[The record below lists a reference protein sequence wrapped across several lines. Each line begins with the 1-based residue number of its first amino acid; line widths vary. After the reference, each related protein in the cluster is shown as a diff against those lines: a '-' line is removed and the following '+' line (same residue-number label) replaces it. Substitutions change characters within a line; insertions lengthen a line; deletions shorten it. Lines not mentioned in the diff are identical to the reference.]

1 MITDKAEIEVRSG
14 KGGDGCVSFR
24 HEKYVPNGGPD
35 GGDGGCGGNVVLIS
49 DSALNN
55 LGEFRIKR
63 RFAARNGE
71 NGAGAKCSGKNA
83 DDLYIKVPVGTVVFD
98 KETGKLLFDFTQ
110 NEQSFTAVKGGRGG
124 NGNQHYAT
132 STRQAPKFSKP
143 GDPAQEKTLILELKI
158 LADVGLIGFPNVG
171 KSTLLSM
178 LTNAKPKIADYHFTT
193 LYPNLG
199 IVKYKNA
206 TEFVM
211 ADIPGLIEGASL
223 GQGLGHDFLRHIE
236 RTRLLV
242 HLIDVASSEDRD
254 PIEDFGIINN
264 ELYSYSEALKSRPQ
278 IVVLNKADLLA
289 DKSTALKI
297 KEHFTSLGYDTFI
310 TSAATSNGLSE
321 LLDKIVEKLKDLP
334 KTHLFF
340 TQEETVFIS

>member
-1 MITDKAEIEVRSG
+1 
-14 KGGDGCVSFR
+14 
-24 HEKYVPNGGPD
+24 
-35 GGDGGCGGNVVLIS
+35 
-49 DSALNN
+49 
-55 LGEFRIKR
+55 
-63 RFAARNGE
+63 
-71 NGAGAKCSGKNA
+71 
-83 DDLYIKVPVGTVVFD
+83 
-98 KETGKLLFDFTQ
+98 
-110 NEQSFTAVKGGRGG
+110 
-124 NGNQHYAT
+124 
-132 STRQAPKFSKP
+132 
-143 GDPAQEKTLILELKI
+143 
-158 LADVGLIGFPNVG
+158 
-171 KSTLLSM
+171 
-178 LTNAKPKIADYHFTT
+178 
-193 LYPNLG
+193 
-199 IVKYKNA
+199 
-206 TEFVM
+206 M

-340 TQEETVFIS
+340 TQEEKMMHTFEEEAPYEIKNINGVYFVSGPMIRRLTASVNMDDYESMAYFQKVLKNKGVFAALEKKGIKDKDTVNMEGFEFEYYR